1 MTMEQK
7 EDVGECVPNA
17 TAENEKAPCLETIY
31 KRLQEC
37 NGAIKAIYYD
47 LDYVTRTAP
56 PNPTEDA
63 ESPAKD
69 APTPNLSMMQNQV
82 DMLRDQI
89 RNCKKKLDK
98 ARWG

>member
-1 MTMEQK
+1 MTMENQ
-7 EDVGECVPNA
+7 DVGECVPNA

-31 KRLQEC
+31 KRLREC

-47 LDYVTRTAP
+47 LDYITRTAP

-63 ESPAKD
+63 EAQKD
-69 APTPNLSMMQNQV
+69 APTPSLSMIQNQT